1 MSDQLQAEH
10 GGDIEVQMTMSRIKH
25 GGVWY
30 VATLRLSTR
39 EDKIKFISLYL
50 FLTFFRAEV
59 EAYPAVSWS
68 TSVPPHSAVL
78 NDAICI
84 HRWQARAHNSL

>member
-1 MSDQLQAEH
+1 MAAC
-10 GGDIEVQMTMSRIKH
+10 G
-25 GGVWY
+25 
-30 VATLRLSTR
+30 TLPPFDFPQ
-39 EDKIKFISLYL
+39 EKNKIKFISLPL
-50 FLTFFRAEV
+50 LTFFRAEV

-78 NDAICI
+78 NGAICI